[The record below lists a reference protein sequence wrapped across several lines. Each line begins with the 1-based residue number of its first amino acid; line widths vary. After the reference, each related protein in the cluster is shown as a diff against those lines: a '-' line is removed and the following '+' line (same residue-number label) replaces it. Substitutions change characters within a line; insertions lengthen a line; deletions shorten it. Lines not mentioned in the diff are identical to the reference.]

1 MLSWSTMGTR
11 HGSVNFSVFV
21 FKRFRR
27 GSSQQH
33 NKTDIIFRLS
43 IAVSFIMVVA
53 SGGDAEKRAY
63 FTFENN
69 LASRFAREESYGG
82 GKTRI
87 LYLD

>member
-1 MLSWSTMGTR
+1 MLSKLTMGTR

-33 NKTDIIFRLS
+33 NKTNIIFWLS
-43 IAVSFIMVVA
+43 RGESFSMVMA

-63 FTFENN
+63 FTLEN
-69 LASRFAREESYGG
+69 LLGF
-82 GKTRI
+82 
-87 LYLD
+87 

>member
-33 NKTDIIFRLS
+33 KKTYIIFWLS
-43 IAVSFIMVVA
+43 KGVSSIMVVA
-53 SGGDAEKRAY
+53 IGGDAEKRAY
-63 FTFENN
+63 FTLEN
-69 LASRFAREESYGG
+69 LLGF
-82 GKTRI
+82 
-87 LYLD
+87 

>member
-21 FKRFRR
+21 FKRFCR
-27 GSSQQH
+27 GLSQQH

-43 IAVSFIMVVA
+43 KGVSFIMVVA

-63 FTFENN
+63 FDLEN
-69 LASRFAREESYGG
+69 LLGF
-82 GKTRI
+82 
-87 LYLD
+87 